1 MTASSPMSSAS
12 SSLEDPSSTWLVECI
27 NTQTISAKYSLVP
40 WDVLLKYPN
49 DVEKDDWL
57 HNPDPDEK
65 DGGWCEGFYSGRGI
79 WNCIGLAVIGLLMV
93 GLLAGGPLM

>member
-1 MTASSPMSSAS
+1 MSSAS
-12 SSLEDPSSTWLVECI
+12 SSLEDPSSTWMVEGI

-65 DGGWCEGFYSGRGI
+65 DGRWCEGFYSGRGI